1 MDFARNSGY
10 GVGLFKCP
18 NSPLLFMLTP
28 VKTPC
33 VGICST
39 GIGDAVCR
47 GCKRFTHEVIDWNAY
62 SEEQRRIIES
72 RLAGFM
78 AQVVARYVRVED
90 AQALKS
96 QLALQRVRYRQDR
109 EPLCWVYDLLRAGS
123 KSIREPAHFGL
134 RMLTLAPLPQV
145 KADIDADY
153 YALSV
158 AYYEAYIAPG
168 LIKDKADPAPQG
180 C

>member
-1 MDFARNSGY
+1 MF
-10 GVGLFKCP
+10 
-18 NSPLLFMLTP
+18 TP

-47 GCKRFTHEVIDWNAY
+47 GCKRFSHEVIDWNAY
-62 SEEQRRIIES
+62 SEDQRRIIES

-78 AQVVARYVRVED
+78 SQVVGRFVAVED
-90 AQALKS
+90 EQALRA
-96 QLALQRVRYRQDR
+96 QLEHQRVRYRKDR

-123 KSIREPAHFGL
+123 RSIREPAHYGL
-134 RMLTLAPLPQV
+134 RMLTPAPLPQV
-145 KADIDADY
+145 KSDIDADY

-158 AYYEAYIAPG
+158 AYYEAYIVPG
-168 LIKDKADPAPQG
+168 MAADGKADPTLHG

>member
-1 MDFARNSGY
+1 MRATLGMVSGPFKHLNS
-10 GVGLFKCP
+10 F
-18 NSPLLFMLTP
+18 LLSMLTP

-47 GCKRFTHEVIDWNAY
+47 GCKRFSHEVIDWNAY
-62 SEEQRRIIES
+62 SEAQRRIIEN

-78 AQVVARYVRVED
+78 AQVVARYVVVED
-90 AQALKS
+90 VNALQN
-96 QLALQRVRYRQDR
+96 QLELQRVRYRQDR
-109 EPLCWVYDLLRAGS
+109 EPLCWVFDLLRAGS

-134 RMLTLAPLPQV
+134 RLLTRSPLPQI

-158 AYYEAYIAPG
+158 AYYEAYILPG
-168 LIKDKADPAPQG
+168 LTKDKADPASQG